1 MFSIPQP
8 ETAENKWRGQLD
20 RFVKNNQP
28 ELAALFWGLWLENGN
43 SQGTIGIDL
52 QPTPHFVYCPQ
63 GEIEKLNERVE
74 NRLQEILGIIDNNKP
89 ETEVVMIGIGKGE
102 IKLIQFAPKSSP
114 ETCFQEIGKNVG
126 ININLDQVHVNTN
139 QSIFLLADTIHHYK
153 QQNLVDLNN
162 SQ

>member
-8 ETAENKWRGQLD
+8 ETEDNKWRRQLD
-20 RFVKNNQP
+20 KFVKNNQP

-43 SQGTIGIDL
+43 SQGTIGIDF

-63 GEIEKLNERVE
+63 SEIEKLNDIVE
-74 NRLQEILGIIDNNKP
+74 NRLQEILGIIDNHKP

-114 ETCFQEIGKNVG
+114 ETCFDEIGKDVDG
-126 ININLDQVHVNTN
+126 LLD
-139 QSIFLLADTIHHYK
+139 LLEQRLIEQISDR
-153 QQNLVDLNN
+153 
-162 SQ
+162 

>member
-8 ETAENKWRGQLD
+8 ETEDNKWRRQLD
-20 RFVKNNQP
+20 KFVKNNQP

-63 GEIEKLNERVE
+63 SEIEKLNERVE

-89 ETEVVMIGIGKGE
+89 EREVVMIGIGKGE

-114 ETCFQEIGKNVG
+114 ETCFHEIGKDVDG
-126 ININLDQVHVNTN
+126 LLD
-139 QSIFLLADTIHHYK
+139 LLEQRLIDQIS
-153 QQNLVDLNN
+153 DR
-162 SQ
+162 